1 MRAKVKAMYYL
12 HLRVFVFLWF
22 LVFMGASLQAQTADN
37 LQGSV
42 TSEEIL
48 IFRTSPGKESRA
60 EGWFRFQV
68 SAFSPLMV
76 VKVNGFAQMVTKDA
90 DWAEYEVPY
99 FLKQGKNLFKIFVQT
114 KTGEREQKFIVTY
127 EPVVKK
133 RKTPPPLNGIVMFGQ
148 TNSDNILSTQE
159 GNTKTSAAKND
170 LLLSAAYA
178 FELNEES
185 AVTLNVVLKFDRH
198 QNRSLVAEEVL
209 FRQFSTEYRHKNLLG
224 LDFNTGMGQ
233 SVISLK
239 DANPTNPYKAG
250 EFKEDVQSL
259 FIYVGGKKRWGRT
272 FSVNLKIEVDSQNK
286 VKTDS
291 EDGTLTLASLGAKMR
306 WYNFR
311 FLSSVD
317 SRSTKFKDSSKDY
330 QSTLIDAGA
339 TYSWTPW
346 VFGFNFQNNN
356 QQYKNADPATE
367 LVLQNKKDELTLN
380 CKYAFSS
387 STIFGADLKEI
398 KQASNDATK
407 AYIANQFTMQ
417 YIWMF

>member
-1 MRAKVKAMYYL
+1 MFNLCLRALVL
-12 HLRVFVFLWF
+12 VWF
-22 LVFMGASLQAQTADN
+22 IIFMGTALKAQTEDKAQN
-37 LQGSV
+37 SE
-42 TSEEIL
+42 TPEEIL
-48 IFRTSPGKESRA
+48 IFRTSPGKESQA

-68 SAFSPLMV
+68 SSFSPLLV
-76 VKVNGFAQMVTKDA
+76 VKVNGFAQMVTEDA
-90 DWAEYEVPY
+90 DWAEYEIPY
-99 FLKQGKNLFKIFVQT
+99 FLKKGKNLFKIFVQT
-114 KTGEREQKFIVTY
+114 KTGEREQEFIVTY

-178 FELNEES
+178 FGLNEES
-185 AVTLNVVLKFDRH
+185 AVSLNVVLKFDRH

-224 LDFNTGMGQ
+224 LDFNTGLGQ

-272 FSVNLKIEVDSQNK
+272 FSGNLKIQFDSQNK

-306 WYNFR
+306 WYDFR

-346 VFGFNFQNNN
+346 VFGLNFQNSN
-356 QQYKNADPATE
+356 QQYKNVDPATN
-367 LVLQNKKDELTLN
+367 LVLQNKKDKLTVN
-380 CKYAFSS
+380 CKYAFSR
-387 STIFGADLKEI
+387 STIVGADYKQI
-398 KQASNDATK
+398 KQTSNDALR
-407 AYIANQFTMQ
+407 AYIENQMLLQ
-417 YIWMF
+417 YMWLF